1 MMSHLAPWRAVS
13 AARKGARV
21 AARLPQARRRMAGP
35 PMCPPGAMSGALG
48 PDGAA
53 VSIDTAR
60 VSIATELAGEGSDN
74 TNSFCESVLAYAC
87 SGRQQALAGAVRA
100 FAPLSCAQ
108 QGSLSSR
115 SRRFTFTGYHEPL
128 TVLSPSLLLLR

>member
-1 MMSHLAPWRAVS
+1 MMSHLTPWRAVS

-53 VSIDTAR
+53 ASIDTAR

-74 TNSFCESVLAYAC
+74 TNSFCECFGVCVFGSPASTGWSRAC
-87 SGRQQALAGAVRA
+87 FCATVMCTTRKHVFEITR
-100 FAPLSCAQ
+100 FHFHWLS
-108 QGSLSSR
+108 
-115 SRRFTFTGYHEPL
+115 
-128 TVLSPSLLLLR
+128 